1 MFYSASTSIFARLKK
16 IHVNVTRGQSNKMA
30 ASMRVFAAS
39 LVPRIHLNLLS
50 PASTPCRTRC
60 IKQKNIHKAVAPALS
75 SSPQTTPIRGVTSA
89 PLYQPPALQ
98 QGSFRG
104 DELSTICSR
113 LTGLSLKA
121 PAPGPDGRLIQT
133 RSFSSLICS
142 RYTGGFSNKKIAN
155 QKVVTSPVLA
165 HQPHRTVVRYSIS
178 KGKKKT
184 VHAVID
190 RFYRLDCGLWVRPQ
204 SGRAKKLWKKTP
216 RRRYRLKQHVFCNKT
231 QSKMLDR
238 MTSGFWKKR
247 RHYLDDPFEQYH
259 ERHFDVIPPGSKVKG
274 Q

>member
-1 MFYSASTSIFARLKK
+1 
-16 IHVNVTRGQSNKMA
+16 MA

-60 IKQKNIHKAVAPALS
+60 INQKNIHKAVAPALG
-75 SSPQTTPIRGVTSA
+75 SSPQTTPIRCVTSA
-89 PLYQPPALQ
+89 PLTGLTSAPLHQPAALQ
-98 QGSFRG
+98 QGPCRG
-104 DELSTICSR
+104 DELSRICSR

-121 PAPGPDGRLIQT
+121 PGPGPIGGQIQT

-142 RYTGGFSNKKIAN
+142 RYTGGFSNKEITN
-155 QKVVTSPVLA
+155 QMMVTSPVLA

-259 ERHFDVIPPGSKVKG
+259 ERHFDVILPGSNVKG

>member
-1 MFYSASTSIFARLKK
+1 
-16 IHVNVTRGQSNKMA
+16 MA

-60 IKQKNIHKAVAPALS
+60 INQKNIHKAVAPALG
-75 SSPQTTPIRGVTSA
+75 SSPQTTPIRCVTSA
-89 PLYQPPALQ
+89 PLTGLTSAPLHQPAALQ
-98 QGSFRG
+98 QGPCRG
-104 DELSTICSR
+104 DELSRICSR

-121 PAPGPDGRLIQT
+121 PGPGPIGRQIQT

-142 RYTGGFSNKKIAN
+142 RYTGGFSNKEISTN
-155 QKVVTSPVLA
+155 QMMVTSPVLA